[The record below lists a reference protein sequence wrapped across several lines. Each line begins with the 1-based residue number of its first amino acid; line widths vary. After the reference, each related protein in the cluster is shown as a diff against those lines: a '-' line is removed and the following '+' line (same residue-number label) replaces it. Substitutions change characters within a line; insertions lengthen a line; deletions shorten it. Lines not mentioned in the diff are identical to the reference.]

1 MNKFSNYLSQ
11 LSSKSGVPQ
20 GSILGPLFF
29 NIYLNDLFY
38 SVDSKICNYADDN
51 TIFAASHDPNEIK
64 SQLQQSLKC
73 ISEWFQINYFVLNLD
88 KCKPLLIHHRN
99 LDLFDDFSVTVDGII
114 IEPPSEVKILG
125 VTVDSVLNLKGTLMQ
140 IRKSPCMFL
149 FI

>member
-1 MNKFSNYLSQ
+1 MLDTIVKLSAYGLPEISLRLICSYLSNRTQ
-11 LSSKSGVPQ
+11 RVKANSVFSDSLNLKSGVPQ

-38 SVDSKICNYADDN
+38 FVDSKICNYADDN

-88 KCKPLLIHHRN
+88 KCKLLLIHHRN
-99 LDLFDDFSVTVDGII
+99 LDLNF
-114 IEPPSEVKILG
+114 
-125 VTVDSVLNLKGTLMQ
+125 
-140 IRKSPCMFL
+140 
-149 FI
+149 